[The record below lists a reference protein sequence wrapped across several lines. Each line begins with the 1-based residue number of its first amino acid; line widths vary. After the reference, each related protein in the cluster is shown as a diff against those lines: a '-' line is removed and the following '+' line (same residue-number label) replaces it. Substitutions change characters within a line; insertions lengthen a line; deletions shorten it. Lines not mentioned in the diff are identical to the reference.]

1 MNLQKATSRELISL
15 GCEFSTKL
23 EAINYLVDK
32 LDAAGKLSSRDE
44 YYRAV
49 LERESLSETGIDM
62 GMAVPHG
69 KSKAVREAAFAV
81 ATVRTPIKNWE
92 SIVPGSDHHFPV
104 GHPGVGGEKHPSG
117 AAVGA
122 DDPRF
127 QPGLS
132 GAAESL

>member
-32 LDAAGKLSSRDE
+32 LDAAGKLSSREE
-44 YYRAV
+44 YYKAV

-69 KSKAVREAAFAV
+69 KSKAVREAAFAYMINLYFILR
-81 ATVRTPIKNWE
+81 ASNSLAIKL
-92 SIVPGSDHHFPV
+92 
-104 GHPGVGGEKHPSG
+104 
-117 AAVGA
+117 A
-122 DDPRF
+122 
-127 QPGLS
+127 Q
-132 GAAESL
+132 